1 MNLAAYR
8 LISRALS
15 PAYRVYLWRLGR
27 KNTAFKNG
35 REQRWGRFGSHPPKA
50 GAIWVHA
57 ASVGEVRAAQSLIDR
72 LVDDGRSL
80 YITTNTPTGL
90 ETLARRYRETVE
102 YGYAPVDV
110 PGAVER
116 FVDTLSP
123 AAAVFVELEIWPN
136 RLDTLAWRRVPVALV
151 NARLSAASLK
161 RYQRLGALIKQSL
174 RGLTCLCAQTE
185 EDARRFSE
193 LASDGPDKGDKMPGD
208 NVPVPKRHI
217 HITGNLK
224 FDQPV
229 DARQAE
235 AGERLRTFIGDE
247 RPVWVAASIRQGES
261 ELIRQAHQMV
271 LATFPDALLIAVPR
285 HPERFQWPADGA
297 DGSEK
302 VWDRHVISASDLND
316 STALDRSTKVL
327 LGDTIGEMTRYLS
340 AGDLAFVGGSLVPVG
355 GHNPLEPAALGKPI
369 LMGPFVTNCQQ
380 IDALLGRCA
389 GRIRVEAA
397 ADLAQSVTMLLRD
410 RHLLE
415 QTGRNAQALVDAHRG
430 ASERTLDLLERC
442 VLPPLRSPRAD
453 C

>member
-72 LVDDGRSL
+72 LVADGRSL

-90 ETLARRYRETVE
+90 ETLARRYRGTVE

-116 FVDTLSP
+116 FVDALSP
-123 AAAVFVELEIWPN
+123 AAAVFIELEIWPN
-136 RLDTLAWRRVPVALV
+136 RLDTLARRSVPVALI

-185 EDARRFSE
+185 EDAQRFSE
-193 LASDGPDKGDKMPGD
+193 LVGSDGPD
-208 NVPVPKRHI
+208 NVPVSKRHI

-235 AGERLRTFIGDE
+235 AGMRLRAFIGDE

-261 ELIRQAHQMV
+261 ELIGQAHQIV
-271 LATFPDALLIAVPR
+271 LEAFPDALLIAVPR
-285 HPERFQWPADGA
+285 HPERFKWPADGA
-297 DGSEK
+297 DGSGE
-302 VWDRHVISASDLND
+302 VWDRHVLNASDLND
-316 STALDRSTKVL
+316 SIALDRSTRVL
-327 LGDTIGEMTRYLS
+327 LGDTMGEMTRYLS

-380 IDALLGRCA
+380 IDALLGHCG
-389 GRIRVEAA
+389 GRIRVETA

-410 RHLLE
+410 RHFLE
-415 QTGRNAQALVDAHRG
+415 QTGRNAQTLIEAHRG
-430 ASERTLDLLERC
+430 ASERTLDILERC
-442 VLPPLRSPRAD
+442 VLPPLRTPRAD
-453 C
+453 H